1 MIRMMAMVEN
11 TMAGFDECIKR
22 FMSACRMHGSLKL
35 KKPTEARRNR
45 IYDRN
50 DGAEPRASR

>member
-22 FMSACRMHGSLKL
+22 FMSAYRMHGS
-35 KKPTEARRNR
+35 
-45 IYDRN
+45 
-50 DGAEPRASR
+50 